1 MLNEEE
7 PPAGTESGKAR
18 PEEVNPVPASDACD
32 TLRVAVPAFRIVS
45 VCVLVTPTA
54 TLPKLMLEGMTEIC
68 GCTPV
73 PLKEIVAG
81 ELVALL
87 TTLTLPA
94 TAPTDDGA
102 NFAVSE
108 RL

>member
-1 MLNEEE
+1 M
-7 PPAGTESGKAR
+7 
-18 PEEVNPVPASDACD
+18 
-32 TLRVAVPAFRIVS
+32 VS
-45 VCVLVTPTA
+45 VWEPVAPTVR
-54 TLPKLMLEGMTEIC
+54 LPKLTLDGVTEIC

-87 TTLTLPA
+87 TTLMLPA
-94 TAPTDDGA
+94 TAPVAAGA